1 MAFNGIEY
9 KDLMDMVSN
18 VRSWCRING
27 EQTQLHEKAIK
38 IPLPFLHN
46 LSACD
51 YFFLRRFNHIVCQK
65 KKLNTE
71 KLSEINCPE

>member
-38 IPLPFLHN
+38 IPLPFCTTYL
-46 LSACD
+46 LATTSFSID
-51 YFFLRRFNHIVCQK
+51 LTI
-65 KKLNTE
+65 
-71 KLSEINCPE
+71 